1 MNWDAITAIA
11 ELIGAA
17 AVVLSLIYLAIQVRT
32 GARALQTTMRDSS
45 FHALTEYN
53 LYLISDPD
61 LPWEFHEGCRDNDA
75 LNEKQKARFVHTAYA
90 FFKLFEN
97 LYLHYL
103 DGSVR
108 ADAWEYNCKILV
120 AYAAQPGAQSYIRAR
135 LPIFE
140 PRFRQYLEALGPPEV
155 IPGAAAL
162 SASVP
167 AGSDG

>member
-1 MNWDAITAIA
+1 MNWDVVSAVA
-11 ELIGAA
+11 ELVGAV
-17 AVVLSLIYLAIQVRT
+17 AVVLSLIYLAVQVRT
-32 GARALQTTMRDSS
+32 GSRALQTTMRDSS

-61 LPWEFHEGCRDNDA
+61 LPWEFQQGCKDPSA
-75 LNEKQKARFVHTAYA
+75 LDEKQRARFVHTAYA

-108 ADAWEYNCKILV
+108 SEVWEYNSKILT
-120 AYAAQPGAQSYIRAR
+120 AYGSQPGAQSYIQAR

-140 PRFRQYLEALGPPEV
+140 PRFRKFLVAMGSVEITPGTV
-155 IPGAAAL
+155 ILDREKTPTG
-162 SASVP
+162 
-167 AGSDG
+167 